1 MCKALKSY
9 LVREL
14 LFGCVVAGMFAIAH
28 AESPQLTAETLP
40 AARRE
45 AAARKRRVIMNN
57 DGNDSRTAPS
67 KDRAGFLQSRSVPLA
82 GSQVDAIFYC
92 TGIWG
97 TFTHKSATAELR
109 VGSDQGYQEWAA
121 HLADDGGPDALG
133 TIVDFGH
140 RHGMEVSWSLRMNDT
155 HDAGDPTM
163 MSAWKK
169 ANPECLAGKWEDRG
183 TYCGGGKRWSAV
195 NYTHPLVRDRTVG
208 WFGEVAENYDV
219 DGVEL
224 DFFRHPVFFAST
236 LHGRDATTEECEAMS
251 SVVRRIRA
259 AIDAQALRRG
269 RPVLLAIRVPDSAG
283 YCRALGLDVEQWL
296 KEGLVDLMT
305 VSGYFRLNPW
315 QVSVELGRK
324 YGVPVYAGL
333 SESRFRDNEI
343 RALRQSAAGYR
354 GRAAEAWAAGAAGMY
369 TFNLFNPKSPVFREI
384 GDPVALA
391 GMDKVMTTGARS
403 VSGARSWMHDGLRF
417 LNRPYPLPERP
428 RKLSPGRTE
437 EVVLP
442 VSDRLDADKVTVTAA
457 LRVTGIE
464 DAAVLTVSVNGKTLE
479 GGKMKDKWVEYP
491 VAVGDLR
498 QGDNRIAVVLDAG
511 QKANAELLDLL
522 LWIRYP
528 PAPQSAKSKT
538 QH

>member
-1 MCKALKSY
+1 
-9 LVREL
+9 
-14 LFGCVVAGMFAIAH
+14 
-28 AESPQLTAETLP
+28 
-40 AARRE
+40 
-45 AAARKRRVIMNN
+45 
-57 DGNDSRTAPS
+57 
-67 KDRAGFLQSRSVPLA
+67 
-82 GSQVDAIFYC
+82 
-92 TGIWG
+92 
-97 TFTHKSATAELR
+97 
-109 VGSDQGYQEWAA
+109 
-121 HLADDGGPDALG
+121 
-133 TIVDFGH
+133 
-140 RHGMEVSWSLRMNDT
+140 
-155 HDAGDPTM
+155 
-163 MSAWKK
+163 
-169 ANPECLAGKWEDRG
+169 
-183 TYCGGGKRWSAV
+183 
-195 NYTHPLVRDRTVG
+195 
-208 WFGEVAENYDV
+208 
-219 DGVEL
+219 
-224 DFFRHPVFFAST
+224 
-236 LHGRDATTEECEAMS
+236 MS

-428 RKLSPGRTE
+428 R
-437 EVVLP
+437 
-442 VSDRLDADKVTVTAA
+442 
-457 LRVTGIE
+457 
-464 DAAVLTVSVNGKTLE
+464 
-479 GGKMKDKWVEYP
+479 
-491 VAVGDLR
+491 
-498 QGDNRIAVVLDAG
+498 
-511 QKANAELLDLL
+511 
-522 LWIRYP
+522 
-528 PAPQSAKSKT
+528 
-538 QH
+538 